1 MAHRGERDR
10 PDFSNVRSGASSR
23 PAASMPT
30 GGRET
35 RRHTVKEGETLS
47 GIAQEYYGDAS
58 NWRIIY
64 EANRNTISDPDLIHP
79 GQQLHIPNEL
89 RGTE

>member
-1 MAHRGERDR
+1 MEHRGERDR
-10 PDFSNVRSGASSR
+10 PDFSNVRSGSSSR
-23 PAASMPT
+23 PEASTPT

-35 RRHTVKEGETLS
+35 RRHTVREGETLS
-47 GIAQEYYGDAS
+47 GIAQHYYGDAS
-58 NWRIIY
+58 SWPLIY

-79 GQQLHIPNEL
+79 GQELHIPNEL